1 MISLTDQNL
10 RRWIMQSCA
19 HFMHYFLRGA
29 CLYAFLPVG
38 IDLVL
43 EQACQNSPVQA
54 DPVAVNT
61 NRFEID

>member
-1 MISLTDQNL
+1 
-10 RRWIMQSCA
+10 MQSYA
-19 HFMHYFLRGA
+19 HFMHYFLREA
-29 CLYAFLPVG
+29 WLYAFLPIA

-61 NRFEID
+61 NRFGID

>member
-1 MISLTDQNL
+1 MH
-10 RRWIMQSCA
+10 RCA

-29 CLYAFLPVG
+29 WLYAFLPIA

-54 DPVAVNT
+54 DPEVVN
-61 NRFEID
+61 RIDLKWIKLYYHRNSD

>member
-1 MISLTDQNL
+1 
-10 RRWIMQSCA
+10 MQSCA

-29 CLYAFLPVG
+29 CLYAFLPIA

>member
-1 MISLTDQNL
+1 
-10 RRWIMQSCA
+10 
-19 HFMHYFLRGA
+19 MH
-29 CLYAFLPVG
+29 LPIA

-61 NRFEID
+61 NKFGID